1 MKYIDLHADTVTM
14 MKYPRENLEQNKRMV
29 TLDAMQ
35 HGGTAVQCFS
45 AFVPTGFYPKPLKN
59 RLVWKRFNAIADKKD
74 ALLKQHSHILKA
86 VTKAEDMDFC
96 NKNRKIGVVFTIEDL
111 GVIGDDA
118 KKLEA
123 AYNRGVRIAGF
134 TWNHENTVAFPN
146 SKKVNVM
153 NKGLKPFGIQM
164 IEKMN
169 DMGIVI
175 DVSHLSDG
183 GFWDC
188 IRHSK
193 KPIIATHSNSRAVTN
208 HTRNLTDDM
217 IKALADKGG
226 ITGLNFAPDF
236 LSSRKDKSSLAED
249 MVRHILHI
257 KKIAGSKALALGSD
271 FDGISGKLEIA
282 TPADMPV
289 LADALLKGGLTEDEL
304 EDMFY
309 NNAVRVFREVWK

>member
-35 HGGTAVQCFS
+35 RGKTAVQCFS

-59 RLVWKRFNAIADKKD
+59 RFVWKRFNDIADKKD
-74 ALLKQHSHILKA
+74 ALLKQHNHILKA
-86 VTKAEDMDFC
+86 VTKAEDIEFC
-96 NKNRKIGVVFTIEDL
+96 EKNNKIGVIFTIEDL

-118 KKLEA
+118 KKLET
-123 AYNRGVRIAGF
+123 AYNRGVRIASL

-146 SKKVNVM
+146 SKKAYVM
-153 NKGLKPFGIQM
+153 NKGLKTFGIQI

-188 IRHSK
+188 IRLSK
-193 KPIIATHSNSRAVTN
+193 KPVIATHSNSRALTN

-226 ITGLNFAPDF
+226 ITGLNFAPAF
-236 LSSRKDKSSLAED
+236 LSSRKDKRSLVED
-249 MVRHILHI
+249 MVRHIMHI
-257 KKIAGSKALALGSD
+257 KNIAGSKVLALGSD

-282 TPADMPV
+282 TPADMPE
-289 LADALLKGGLTEDEL
+289 LADALLKGGLTEQEL